1 MDLLAETNMSH
12 TGRWLL
18 VPRKGERFLGARDR
32 KRVRVRRRRR
42 LIFSFL
48 LESTLVTL
56 LIGLFPPL
64 RAMLVG
70 TTVLAVLLV
79 SYVGLL
85 IHIRGME
92 RHQARIERIRRS
104 RRQAEFERV
113 PVEYLRRATAASGN
127 GNGHST
133 NGNGNGNGHAH
144 RVNGNGDGNRIG
156 EVLEGLAEEDDAL
169 LDTGIRI
176 VEDDVHVIIRRSSDL
191 DAESLRSATR

>member
-1 MDLLAETNMSH
+1 MSH

-113 PVEYLRRATAASGN
+113 PVEYVRRATAASGN

-133 NGNGNGNGHAH
+133 NGDANGNGNGNGHAH
-144 RVNGNGDGNRIG
+144 RVNGDGNGNRIR
-156 EVLEGLAEEDDAL
+156 EALEGLAEEDDAL

-176 VEDDVHVIIRRSSDL
+176 VEDDVHVIIRRSSDVG
-191 DAESLRSATR
+191 AGSLRTATR